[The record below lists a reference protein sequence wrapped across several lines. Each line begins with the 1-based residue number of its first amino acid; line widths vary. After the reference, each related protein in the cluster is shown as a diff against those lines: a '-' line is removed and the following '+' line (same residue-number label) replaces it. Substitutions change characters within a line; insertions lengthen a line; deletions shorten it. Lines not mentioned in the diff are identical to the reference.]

1 MMMQQRRRQDGSK
14 KVSKVSKMCVEGKE
28 RFRWTVGGGSE
39 IGQADLR
46 HRAEASRRAWKS
58 DGQLAGEM
66 EWEERE
72 QHDRSR
78 VLMGE

>member
-1 MMMQQRRRQDGSK
+1 
-14 KVSKVSKMCVEGKE
+14 
-28 RFRWTVGGGSE
+28 VGGGSE